1 MAKNSARRARH
12 GSCGAPVRASLRPF
26 GVQWFHRAEATAV
39 LVGQVARVLRIADD
53 HRGQQDDDFA
63 AAGTRALLAEQAAD
77 DRDPAQAGEA
87 AGAARSE
94 EHTSELQSLMRNSY
108 AVFCLKKKK

>member
-1 MAKNSARRARH
+1 MGASCRAKNSALRARH
-12 GSCGAPVRASLRPF
+12 VSCAAPVRASLRPF

-39 LVGQVARVLRIADD
+39 LVGQFARVLRIADD
-53 HRGQQDDDFA
+53 HRGQQDDDFS

-87 AGAARSE
+87 AGAAYHLILDPAS
-94 EHTSELQSLMRNSY
+94 
-108 AVFCLKKKK
+108 

>member
-26 GVQWFHRAEATAV
+26 GVQWFYRAEATAV

-87 AGAARSE
+87 AGAASHLLLDQASE
-94 EHTSELQSLMRNSY
+94 QHRIAAERQRL
-108 AVFCLKKKK
+108 V

>member
-63 AAGTRALLAEQAAD
+63 AAGTRALLAEQAAA
-77 DRDPAQAGEA
+77 DR
-87 AGAARSE
+87 RSE
-94 EHTSELQSLMRNSY
+94 EHTSELQSLMRRSY
-108 AVFCLKKKK
+108 AVFCLKKKNKN